1 VTPWL
6 RAAYGTA
13 AKTAELISLVTP
25 RSTESKIARAFVA
38 RQGIRRR
45 YRNWGARGRDRS
57 RPLLWVHAASV
68 GEGLMALPIV
78 HSVRR
83 ALPNVQI
90 AYTFFSPSA
99 EPLAKQMG
107 ADFSDYLPF
116 DSAGAARVAIDALDP
131 TALVFA
137 KGDVWP
143 ALVREALS
151 QGVRLAL
158 VSASI
163 PASSLR
169 KSTVGAMLTRDA
181 YRSLDVIGAAST
193 DDATRIVEAGAR
205 ADRVR
210 VTGDTRY
217 DQAWERAQTEPRNAD
232 IVAAL
237 RSSRPTLVAGSTW
250 RSDERQLFPAWRAL
264 RAEVPDARLIIAP
277 HELAHA
283 HIAAIEHWAKHH
295 SLSTSPLSSSTPS
308 SDVVIVDRI
317 GVLADLY
324 ALATV
329 AYVGGGFHDAGL
341 HSLVEPA
348 VFRVPVIVGP
358 RHADSRDATL
368 MLATGGAVT
377 VDDAQQLS
385 RTLIRLFTSEQER
398 ADRADA
404 IGAVVAAELGAV
416 DRTFE
421 IVREL
426 LRAV

>member
-1 VTPWL
+1 
-6 RAAYGTA
+6 
-13 AKTAELISLVTP
+13 
-25 RSTESKIARAFVA
+25 
-38 RQGIRRR
+38 
-45 YRNWGARGRDRS
+45 
-57 RPLLWVHAASV
+57 
-68 GEGLMALPIV
+68 
-78 HSVRR
+78 
-83 ALPNVQI
+83 VQI

-131 TALVFA
+131 TVLVFT

-143 ALVREALS
+143 ALVREASS

-169 KSTVGAMLTRDA
+169 KSSVGSMITRDA
-181 YRSLDVIGAAST
+181 YRALDAIGAAST
-193 DDATRIVEAGAR
+193 DDAARIVEAGAR

-217 DQAWERAQTEPRNAD
+217 DQAWARARTEPRNTE
-232 IVAAL
+232 IIAAL
-237 RSSRPTLVAGSTW
+237 ASSRPTLVAGSTW
-250 RSDERQLFPAWRAL
+250 RSDERELFAAWRAV
-264 RAEVPDARLIIAP
+264 RAQVPDARLIIAP
-277 HELAHA
+277 HELAEG
-283 HIAAIEHWAKHH
+283 HIAAIEHWARAS
-295 SLSTSPLSSSTPS
+295 SLSAAPLASATAST
-308 SDVVIVDRI
+308 DVIIVDRL

-358 RHADSRDATL
+358 RHENSRDAAL
-368 MLATGGAVT
+368 MLATGGAVS
-377 VDDAQQLS
+377 VDDARQLS
-385 RTLIRLFTSEQER
+385 RTLIRLFSTEQER

-404 IGAVVAAELGAV
+404 IGAVVAGELGAV

-421 IVREL
+421 VVREL

>member
-1 VTPWL
+1 MTPWL
-6 RAAYGTA
+6 RVAYGAA
-13 AKTAELISLVTP
+13 AKTAELASLVTP
-25 RSTESKIARAFVA
+25 RNAEGKVARAFSA
-38 RQGIRRR
+38 RHGIRRR
-45 YRNWGARGRDRS
+45 YRTWGASGRDRS
-57 RPLLWVHAASV
+57 RPLLWIHAASV
-68 GEGLMALPIV
+68 GEGLMALPLV
-78 HSVRR
+78 NSVRK

-99 EPLAKQMG
+99 ESLAKQMG

-131 TALVFA
+131 TAIVFA

-143 ALVREALS
+143 ALVREASS
-151 QGVRLAL
+151 QGIRLAL

-169 KSTVGAMLTRDA
+169 KGPVGSMLTRDA
-181 YRSLDVIGAAST
+181 YRSLDAIGAAST

-217 DQAWERAQTEPRNAD
+217 DQAWTRALTEPRNTE

-250 RSDERQLFPAWRAL
+250 RSDERELFSAWRAL
-264 RAEVPDARLIIAP
+264 RVQVPDARLVIAP
-277 HELAHA
+277 HELAEGRV
-283 HIAAIEHWAKHH
+283 AAIEHWAASH
-295 SLSTSPLSSSTPS
+295 SLSASPLATATSST
-308 SDVVIVDRI
+308 DVIVVDRL

-348 VFRVPVIVGP
+348 VFRAPVIIGP
-358 RHADSRDATL
+358 RHTDSRDAAL
-368 MLATGGAVT
+368 MLAAGGAMS

-385 RTLIRLFTSEQER
+385 RTMIRLFSSEQER

-404 IGAVVAAELGAV
+404 IGAVVATELGAV

>member
-1 VTPWL
+1 MTPWL
-6 RAAYGTA
+6 GAAYGAA
-13 AKTAELISLVTP
+13 AKTAELVSLVTP
-25 RSTESKIARAFVA
+25 RNTQNKIARAFAA
-38 RQGIRRR
+38 RHGIRRR
-45 YRNWGARGRDRS
+45 YRNWGAKGRDRS
-57 RPLLWVHAASV
+57 RPLLWIHAASV
-68 GEGLMALPIV
+68 GEGLMALPLV
-78 HSVRR
+78 HIVRR

-116 DSAGAARVAIDALDP
+116 DSVGAARVAIDALDP

-143 ALVREALS
+143 SLVREASS
-151 QGVRLAL
+151 QGVKLAL

-169 KSTVGAMLTRDA
+169 KSSVGSLITRDA
-181 YRSLDVIGAAST
+181 YRLLDAVGAASA

-205 ADRVR
+205 PDRVH

-217 DQAWERAQTEPRNAD
+217 DQAWVRAHTELRNEEV
-232 IVAAL
+232 VAAL
-237 RSSRPTLVAGSTW
+237 QSPRPTLVAGSTW
-250 RSDERQLFPAWRAL
+250 RSDERELFPAWRAL
-264 RAEVPDARLIIAP
+264 RAQVPDARLIIAP
-277 HELAHA
+277 HEIAEGHV
-283 HIAAIEHWAKHH
+283 AAIEHWAAAG
-295 SLSTSPLSSSTPS
+295 SLSAAPLASATNAT
-308 SDVVIVDRI
+308 DVVIVDRI

-324 ALATV
+324 TLATV

-348 VFRVPVIVGP
+348 VFRIPVLIGT
-358 RHADSRDATL
+358 RHTDSRDAAL
-368 MLATGGAVT
+368 MLATGGAIS
-377 VDDAQQLS
+377 VDDSSQLA
-385 RTLIRLFTSEQER
+385 RTMIRLFTDETER

-404 IGAVVAAELGAV
+404 LGAVVADELGAV
-416 DRTFE
+416 DRTFG

-426 LRAV
+426 LRAM